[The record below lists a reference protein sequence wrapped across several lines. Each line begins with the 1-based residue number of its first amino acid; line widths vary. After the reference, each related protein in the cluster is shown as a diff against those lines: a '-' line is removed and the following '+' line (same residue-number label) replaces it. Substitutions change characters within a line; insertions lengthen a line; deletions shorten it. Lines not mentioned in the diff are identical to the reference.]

1 MAPKRANP
9 AVIQPQTGK
18 TSQRKRKASS
28 KITDDN
34 FLGAESNVVTKR
46 LKQSADAARAATA
59 AEKHRKRQPSVQDSE
74 EEDDTVP
81 FNIAPKNP
89 HTILEAASASGPG
102 STDDD
107 DVDMYMSDNLA
118 PMAQP
123 EDIKENRDLDE
134 DVSEP
139 EPDEAKHVET
149 ADGQRGESN

>member
-1 MAPKRANP
+1 MAPKQANP
-9 AVIQPQTGK
+9 AVIQPQAGK

-46 LKQSADAARAATA
+46 LKQSADAARAASA
-59 AEKHRKRQPSVQDSE
+59 AEKHRKRQPSVQDIE
-74 EEDDTVP
+74 EEDDAVP

-107 DVDMYMSDNLA
+107 ASDVDMSA

-123 EDIKENRDLDE
+123 EDIEENRDLDE

-139 EPDEAKHVET
+139 EPDKAKHVET